1 MNAAPAPRSR
11 RSEIVLLLALL
22 VGVVCGA
29 VMTLLMVRSSTAPGT
44 SAVVPPPQR
53 GQSETC
59 AAREAMLERRYLDTA
74 RDSLLG
80 LTHRTTERSVVPNHA
95 GTSGTTRP
103 LQLSDRMEGKDWPV
117 FGLTMVG
124 GRRMENIEW
133 ALRKVVGEG
142 VPGDFMECGVWRGG
156 ASIFARAVLDTL
168 GEDGRKVILADSFE
182 GLPAPRTGNDKLYW
196 SQMEYLRV
204 SLETVKQ
211 NVASYGM
218 NPEASNMQFCKGYF
232 VDSLPVCQVNQLAV
246 LRMDGDMY
254 ESTMDQ
260 LFNLYQKVS
269 VGGVVIVDDY
279 GLPEC
284 KRAINEFKTW
294 HNMDEPLVAVD
305 SWSGRYWIKQKKLDS
320 LHTEKYDALVPKKSA
335 K

>member
-29 VMTLLMVRSSTAPGT
+29 VVTLLMLPSTAPAT
-44 SAVVPPPQR
+44 SAVVQPEPC
-53 GQSETC
+53 S
-59 AAREAMLERRYLDTA
+59 AREAMLERHYLDTV

-80 LTHRTTERSVVPNHA
+80 LTHRTTELSVAPNAGDRVVHA
-95 GTSGTTRP
+95 
-103 LQLSDRMEGKDWPV
+103 LVLNDRVEGKDWPV

-182 GLPAPRTGNDKLYW
+182 GLPAPRTGNDKSFW